1 MRRRTLLIAC
11 ALQLAVGLA
20 WAEMPAALIDANS
33 PTASDWARAA
43 PLLRAAIECRAP
55 LPPSIPVRAV
65 FRLTN
70 GRLGG
75 HHAFPEPLTVFDSL
89 RVSAMAIVEGAEGDG
104 SSYAVQ
110 PEGVTMAEVIQS
122 ARLRKSGTRYIRRV
136 EGGLIMASMPQSGV
150 VRLVCIRD
158 GDHPA
163 PGNVP

>member
-1 MRRRTLLIAC
+1 MRWRPFLIAG
-11 ALQLAVGLA
+11 ALQLAMGLA
-20 WAEMPAALIDANS
+20 WAEMPAALIDANAPS
-33 PTASDWARAA
+33 ASDWARAA
-43 PLLRAAIECRAP
+43 PLLRAAIECRAS

-110 PEGVTMAEVIQS
+110 PEGVTMAEVIQA

-136 EGGLIMASMPQSGV
+136 EEGLLMASMPQPGV
-150 VRLVCIRD
+150 VRLVCVRD
-158 GDHPA
+158 RR
-163 PGNVP
+163 NE

>member
-1 MRRRTLLIAC
+1 MRRRPLLIAGV
-11 ALQLAVGLA
+11 LQLAFGLA
-20 WAEMPAALIDANS
+20 WADMPAALIDANA

-55 LPPSIPVRAV
+55 LPPSDPVRAV

-110 PEGVTMAEVIQS
+110 PEGVTMGEVIQA
-122 ARLRKSGTRYIRRV
+122 ARLQKSGARYIRRV
-136 EGGLIMASMPQSGV
+136 EDGLLMASMPQPGV
-150 VRLVCIRD
+150 VRLVCVRD
-158 GDHPA
+158 GHHA
-163 PGNVP
+163 